1 MKKSSVVKI
10 LLSIFLLFLAVFIYS
25 QFSKKKVVI
34 NDSTYS
40 ENINTNSNIIKD
52 VSYISKDASGNE
64 YNLFASEGQVDLVDN
79 KIIFLTDVKSIIN
92 LNDGTK
98 VEIKSDF
105 GKYNIDNFDT
115 IFSKNVI
122 ITYINNKITGNYVDF
137 SFDRNLLIIS
147 KNVVFTNL
155 ENMLKADVVEIDIKT
170 KDVKI
175 YMHEREKKV
184 NIKSIN

>member
-1 MKKSSVVKI
+1 MKKSSLVKI
-10 LLSIFLLFLAVFIYS
+10 LLSIFLLFLAIFIYS

-64 YNLFASEGQVDLVDN
+64 YNLFASEGQVDIVDN
-79 KIIFLTDVKSIIN
+79 KNIFLTNVKSIIN

-115 IFSKNVI
+115 IFSKNVLI
-122 ITYINNKITGNYVDF
+122 KYLDNSIKGEYLDF
-137 SFDRNLLIIS
+137 SLNRSTMMIS
-147 KNVVFTNL
+147 RDVVYKNL
-155 ENMLKADVVEIDIKT
+155 ENVMKADVIEMNINT
-170 KDVKI
+170 RDVKI
-175 YMHEREKKV
+175 FMYEEDKKV
-184 NIKSIN
+184 KIQNKN